1 MTVLDNIPAIFL
13 IDEEEIVNMIN
24 KTVIRRAG
32 YKGEIKDFQSGQEAF
47 LFIKRLVANTPTPA
61 NPYLL
66 LLDLN
71 MPGFSGW
78 DFLNNFLSLKEEE
91 RKQFKI
97 SILTSSVDPLDITK
111 SSQFKDVVQFSFKP
125 LTKNSFLKIVE
136 SILRP

>member
-1 MTVLDNIPAIFL
+1 MEMNSLPAIFL

-47 LFIKRLVANTPTPA
+47 DFIQKVVTQNGPPPQ
-61 NPYLL
+61 PYLI

-78 DFLNNFLSLKEEE
+78 DFLNKFLSLKPEF

-97 SILTSSVDPLDITK
+97 SILTSSVNPEDITK
-111 SSQFKDVVQFSFKP
+111 SSQFTDVVQFSFKP
-125 LTKNSFLKIVE
+125 LTKDSFLKILDV
-136 SILRP
+136 L